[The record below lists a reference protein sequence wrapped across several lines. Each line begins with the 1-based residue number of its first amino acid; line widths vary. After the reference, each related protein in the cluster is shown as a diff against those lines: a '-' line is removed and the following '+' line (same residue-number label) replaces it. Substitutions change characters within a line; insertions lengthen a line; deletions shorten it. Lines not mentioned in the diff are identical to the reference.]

1 MKEEVKILAFDRY
14 EVGLI
19 VNALNEMRNN
29 KIALSEDTTFIDEVL
44 TRVIDTPFKKRH
56 LRIFECR

>member
-56 LRIFECR
+56 LRVFECR

>member
-1 MKEEVKILAFDRY
+1 VKEEVKILALDRY

-29 KIALSEDTTFIDEVL
+29 RIALNEDTTFIDEVL
-44 TRVIDTPFKKRH
+44 IRVIDTPFKKRH
-56 LRIFECR
+56 LRVLECR

>member
-1 MKEEVKILAFDRY
+1 MKEEVKILALDRY

-29 KIALSEDTTFIDEVL
+29 RIALNEDTTFIDEVL
-44 TRVIDTPFKKRH
+44 IRVIDTPFKKRH
-56 LRIFECR
+56 LRVLECR